1 MNNIDKASAAQTIST
16 ISPSSGSTVGG
27 TQVVVTG
34 TGFMKQAVWKR
45 LAPGSFHTCALAEDG
60 WVYCWGGNWGGQL
73 GNGTQSDSLLPVA
86 ISRGDIPTGATILK
100 VSSGEEFSCAIASD
114 NKAYCWGWGDSGQ
127 IGNGDTVNVSVPTA
141 VVQGDMP
148 AGATIKDISTG
159 MVTACAVAS
168 DNKAYCWGWG
178 GFGVLGNGATADSST
193 PVAVAQGSI
202 PAGITAKQVSVGI
215 QHGCLIGSDN
225 KAYCWGAGVRGELGN
240 GVSGAGTSSNVPVAV
255 LQGDVPAGDTLKQ
268 ISVDGAQT
276 CALSSSN
283 KGYCWGQNDYGQ
295 VGDGTTIDKSVPTA
309 VLQGAIPVGETI
321 RYISSGDGRSCA
333 VTSSDGI
340 YCWGLNG
347 FGALGDGTT
356 DDSSSPVAVLLGGAS
371 AIPTGTKFSSI
382 ESVYYGTC
390 ALSSAG
396 QIYCWGYNSFGQL
409 GNGEAVYSQITP
421 VLVNSTL
428 LPDIP
433 NVTAVSFG
441 GVNSTNFSVDSDT
454 QLTVVTPS
462 HAPGLVSVGVT
473 NLYGSVV
480 QYDSYNYMSLSPTVN
495 DIEPIQVGSA
505 SPAVNGSIGNPT
517 ATIVVTINNK
527 SYTATNNGDGTWSL
541 PAGTIDQLA
550 EGVYDVTV
558 TATDTEGHTE
568 VSTSR
573 LSILGASSDT
583 SGSLSSTG
591 TNALIIGLL
600 VVVMIFVG
608 WALLHSGCV
617 RGMDF
622 S

>member
-1 MNNIDKASAAQTIST
+1 M
-16 ISPSSGSTVGG
+16 
-27 TQVVVTG
+27 
-34 TGFMKQAVWKR
+34 
-45 LAPGSFHTCALAEDG
+45 
-60 WVYCWGGNWGGQL
+60 
-73 GNGTQSDSLLPVA
+73 
-86 ISRGDIPTGATILK
+86 
-100 VSSGEEFSCAIASD
+100 
-114 NKAYCWGWGDSGQ
+114 
-127 IGNGDTVNVSVPTA
+127 
-141 VVQGDMP
+141 
-148 AGATIKDISTG
+148 
-159 MVTACAVAS
+159 
-168 DNKAYCWGWG
+168 
-178 GFGVLGNGATADSST
+178 
-193 PVAVAQGSI
+193 
-202 PAGITAKQVSVGI
+202 
-215 QHGCLIGSDN
+215 
-225 KAYCWGAGVRGELGN
+225 
-240 GVSGAGTSSNVPVAV
+240 
-255 LQGDVPAGDTLKQ
+255 
-268 ISVDGAQT
+268 
-276 CALSSSN
+276 
-283 KGYCWGQNDYGQ
+283 
-295 VGDGTTIDKSVPTA
+295 
-309 VLQGAIPVGETI
+309 
-321 RYISSGDGRSCA
+321 
-333 VTSSDGI
+333 
-340 YCWGLNG
+340 
-347 FGALGDGTT
+347 
-356 DDSSSPVAVLLGGAS
+356 
-371 AIPTGTKFSSI
+371 
-382 ESVYYGTC
+382 
-390 ALSSAG
+390 
-396 QIYCWGYNSFGQL
+396 
-409 GNGEAVYSQITP
+409 
-421 VLVNSTL
+421 

-433 NVTAVSFG
+433 NITAVSFG

-608 WALLHSGCV
+608 WALLRSGRV